1 MEDKNKKIAIVGLG
15 YVGLPLAV
23 LFSSKYKVIGF
34 DKDNSRVT
42 QLNEFYDRTNEVESL
57 KLKNILFNNLEVTN
71 TSNKINDCD
80 IYIIT
85 VPTPIDKDKKPDLSY
100 LIDATEKVGRLLS
113 KNNFVIVESTVYPG
127 CTEEECIPL
136 LEKLSGLKCNKD
148 FYCGYSPERINPGD
162 KKNTIDKIIKVTS
175 GSNEYAA
182 EVIDKLYKSVII
194 AGTHKASSIKIAE
207 ASKAIEN
214 AQRDLNISFVNELAI
229 IFDKM
234 DIDTTEVLDAASTK
248 WNFLNFKPGL
258 VGGHCISVDPYY
270 LTYKAEKLGYSPDVI
285 LSGRQVNEN
294 MADFVANKLINKMI
308 NNSLILNQSSILL
321 LGITY
326 KENCPDSRNTK
337 IPEVFNILKKQDA
350 DVSVYDPKASPEE
363 IKNKYNIDL
372 TTELKQYD
380 GIILAVGHS
389 EFGEI
394 DFTKLKKNS
403 NSVLFDVKSFLN
415 KENVDA
421 RL

>member
-34 DKDNSRVT
+34 DKDNTRVT

-113 KNNFVIVESTVYPG
+113 KNNFVIFESTVYPG

-175 GSNEYAA
+175 GSNKYAA

-389 EFGEI
+389 EFREI

>member
-1 MEDKNKKIAIVGLG
+1 MEDKYKKIAIIGLG

-23 LFSSKYKVIGF
+23 LFSTKYKVIGF
-34 DKDNSRVT
+34 DKDKVRVDE
-42 QLNEFYDRTNEVESL
+42 LNEFYDRTNEVESL
-57 KLKNILFNNLEVTN
+57 KLKNALINNLQVTN
-71 TSNKINDCD
+71 TYDKITDCT

-85 VPTPIDKDKKPDLSY
+85 VPTPIDDDKKPDLSY
-100 LIDATEKVGRLLS
+100 LLDASNKVGEVLT
-113 KNNFVIVESTVYPG
+113 KNNFVIFESTVYPG

-136 LEKLSGLKCNKD
+136 LEKSSGLIYNRD

-182 EVIDKLYKSVII
+182 EVIDELYKSVIS

-234 DIDTTEVLDAASTK
+234 NIDTTEVLDAASTK

-294 MADFVANKLINKMI
+294 MAHFVANKLINKMLK
-308 NNSLILNQSSILL
+308 NSLILNQSSVLL

-337 IPEVFNILKKQDA
+337 IPDVFNILKKQLA
-350 DVSVYDPKASPEE
+350 NVSVYDPNAYPDE
-363 IKNKYNIDL
+363 IKNKYDINLI
-372 TTELKQYD
+372 TELKQYD

-389 EFGEI
+389 EFRKI
-394 DFTKLKKNS
+394 DFNKLKKNR

>member
-1 MEDKNKKIAIVGLG
+1 MEDKYKKIAIIGLG

-23 LFSSKYKVIGF
+23 LFSTKYKVIGF
-34 DKDNSRVT
+34 DKDKVRVDE
-42 QLNEFYDRTNEVESL
+42 LNEFYDRTNEVESL
-57 KLKNILFNNLEVTN
+57 KLKNALINNLQVTN
-71 TSNKINDCD
+71 TYDKITDCT

-85 VPTPIDKDKKPDLSY
+85 VPTPIDDDKKPDLSY
-100 LIDATEKVGRLLS
+100 LLDASNKVGEVLT
-113 KNNFVIVESTVYPG
+113 KNNFVIFESTVYPG

-136 LEKLSGLKCNKD
+136 LEKSSGLIYNRD

-182 EVIDKLYKSVII
+182 EVIDELYKSVIS

-234 DIDTTEVLDAASTK
+234 NIDTTEVLDAASTK

-258 VGGHCISVDPYY
+258 VGGHCIGVDPYY

-294 MADFVANKLINKMI
+294 MAHFVANKLINKMLK
-308 NNSLILNQSSILL
+308 NSLILNQSSVLL

-337 IPEVFNILKKQDA
+337 IPDVFNILKKQLA
-350 DVSVYDPKASPEE
+350 NVSVYDPNAYPDE
-363 IKNKYNIDL
+363 IKNKYDINLI
-372 TTELKQYD
+372 TELKQYD

-389 EFGEI
+389 EFRKI
-394 DFTKLKKNS
+394 DFNKLKKNR

>member
-1 MEDKNKKIAIVGLG
+1 LEDKYKKIAIIGLG

-23 LFSSKYKVIGF
+23 LFSTKYKVIGF
-34 DKDNSRVT
+34 DKDKVRVDE
-42 QLNEFYDRTNEVESL
+42 LNEFYDRTNEVESL
-57 KLKNILFNNLEVTN
+57 KLKNALINNLQVTN
-71 TSNKINDCD
+71 TYDKITDCT

-85 VPTPIDKDKKPDLSY
+85 VPTPIDDDKKPDLSY
-100 LIDATEKVGRLLS
+100 LLDASNKVGEVLT
-113 KNNFVIVESTVYPG
+113 KNNFVIFESTVYPG

-136 LEKLSGLKCNKD
+136 LEKSSGLIYNRD

-182 EVIDKLYKSVII
+182 EVIDELYKSVIS

-234 DIDTTEVLDAASTK
+234 NIDTTEVLDAASTK

-294 MADFVANKLINKMI
+294 MAHFVANKLINKMLK
-308 NNSLILNQSSILL
+308 NSLILNQSSVLL

-337 IPEVFNILKKQDA
+337 IPDVFNILKKQLA
-350 DVSVYDPKASPEE
+350 NVSVYDPNAYPDE
-363 IKNKYNIDL
+363 IKNKYDINLI
-372 TTELKQYD
+372 TELKQYD

-389 EFGEI
+389 EFRKI
-394 DFTKLKKNS
+394 DFNKLKKNR